1 MVLFPSLQNPNS
13 EANLGYIIGPQWL
26 HLPILALPGLGT
38 AVLWASMMSH
48 ATPTLLSLGMS
59 KSTLSLVFLAGP
71 LSGIIMQPLIGA
83 LADAST
89 SKYGRRRPFMMGG
102 CLVCVPAMLGLGFAR
117 GIGETLWPSHAQGIA
132 ILISVLSIVCIDFAV
147 NAIMSADRALIV
159 DMLPP
164 HEQNSG
170 NAWAS
175 RTSGLGQV
183 LGFFIGN
190 LDLPYM
196 FGSNSSQIGLLS
208 VISGILLL
216 GTHVITAIFVQEA
229 VHQPRPGDATDLKQ
243 MLRNMWDTVL
253 RLPATIRSICFIQFF
268 SWLGWLP
275 VMLFATEYIGDIYV
289 RDALDH
295 GDSRGPSSEALRE
308 EGTRAGSRALFHG
321 ALLTLFAS
329 IMLPLFVV
337 SRSEADH
344 QSIGGIVW
352 ELSKRLPLEVQQT
365 LHKWRETKFDLAK
378 TWAVSHMVFGVLLL
392 CTLLVQGP
400 GFASFIFVL
409 IGLCSAVSAWA
420 PYALLGEAIAAEQ
433 QGGRIHGGASQADLD
448 VSLALLNDAEDWE
461 NVQRVPE
468 APASEQGPQ
477 QAGIILGIHNIFVVI
492 PQFVI
497 IGVSSAIFALLDTKQ
512 LLHPGGSDASD
523 GLAAGKQAESI
534 GVIFRIGGICSGIAA
549 FLTLQLA
556 KSLRKNYSL

>member
-1 MVLFPSLQNPNS
+1 
-13 EANLGYIIGPQWL
+13 
-26 HLPILALPGLGT
+26 
-38 AVLWASMMSH
+38 
-48 ATPTLLSLGMS
+48 
-59 KSTLSLVFLAGP
+59 
-71 LSGIIMQPLIGA
+71 
-83 LADAST
+83 
-89 SKYGRRRPFMMGG
+89 
-102 CLVCVPAMLGLGFAR
+102 
-117 GIGETLWPSHAQGIA
+117 
-132 ILISVLSIVCIDFAV
+132 
-147 NAIMSADRALIV
+147 MSADRALIV

-392 CTLLVQGP
+392 LVQGP